1 MIAPNRMGSRSTQE
15 ARVRTGL
22 LVRPDQKEATTQ
34 LVTQA
39 SQISDSKL
47 VGQVTSQPL
56 NTASMISRGP
66 LSMLQNLACGH
77 TLQESS
83 LSLGLNRPGLI
94 GERRCPLRDADTF
107 DVSSTASGASSRC
120 RS

>member
-1 MIAPNRMGSRSTQE
+1 MRRAFRYLVFITLLLLPVGMQVQAQE
-15 ARVRTGL
+15 IV
-22 LVRPDQKEATTQ
+22 
-34 LVTQA
+34 
-39 SQISDSKL
+39 
-47 VGQVTSQPL
+47 QVTSQPL

-83 LSLGLNRPGLI
+83 LSHGLNRPWLI

-107 DVSSTASGASSRC
+107 DGRRRRPA
-120 RS
+120 